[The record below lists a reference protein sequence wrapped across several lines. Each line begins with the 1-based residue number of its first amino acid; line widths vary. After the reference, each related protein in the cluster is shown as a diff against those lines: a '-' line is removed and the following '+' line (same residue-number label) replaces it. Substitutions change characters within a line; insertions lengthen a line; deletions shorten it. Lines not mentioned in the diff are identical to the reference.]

1 MGVISTFLDVITS
14 FNGFSYVE
22 NAKEWG
28 DNIWDN
34 MDGVS
39 NGVLSLT
46 KIDERLYKQLRLEFR
61 DDTVGVFTDTNDCGW
76 AASRRDLTKQ
86 ERRQLNDEGSITIKR
101 YKL

>member
-61 DDTVGVFTDTNDCGW
+61 NGTIGVFTESNDRGW
-76 AASRRDLTKQ
+76 AALLVVGICGYAIYDNMVIRR
-86 ERRQLNDEGSITIKR
+86 NCGMA
-101 YKL
+101 